1 MLSRA
6 RPTRPPASRIGHAQ
20 REHVASADCL
30 SVLSF
35 SQAVPSWKL
44 RPRPRQS
51 AEVAVQDENMP
62 QTEQAAAGS
71 SEAVAATPSFL
82 APDALRALVAC
93 GKVGTVA
100 CVLSP

>member
-1 MLSRA
+1 MSHCA
-6 RPTRPPASRIGHAQ
+6 I
-20 REHVASADCL
+20 
-30 SVLSF
+30 VLTGG
-35 SQAVPSWKL
+35 AKL
-44 RPRPRQS
+44 GAEAKAA

-71 SEAVAATPSFL
+71 LEAVAATPSFL

-93 GKVGTVA
+93 GKVGTVT